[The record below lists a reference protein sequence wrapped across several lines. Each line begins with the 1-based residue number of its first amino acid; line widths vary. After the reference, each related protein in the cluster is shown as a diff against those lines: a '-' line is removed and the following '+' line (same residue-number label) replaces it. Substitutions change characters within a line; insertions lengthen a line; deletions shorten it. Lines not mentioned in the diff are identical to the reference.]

1 MNSLQE
7 PLPRASRRLWP
18 VLSRQI
24 KRTPPPDGFDVVGS
38 WAHSRYAQ
46 RAIQADRTGRAE
58 LIVQE
63 SDTFKNYSDAVLR
76 ERIEDT
82 RTKVLLG
89 KNRAEAVNSAF
100 AISREVV
107 RRELGLSLYLE
118 QIIGGLIMAEG
129 ACAEMATGE
138 GKTVTAILP
147 AVVHGWSGRGVH
159 VLTVNDYLA
168 ARDAE
173 ITAPVY
179 KRLGLSIGVVIDE
192 TPRGK
197 RKAAYD
203 SDITYAADKQIVF
216 DFLRDQL
223 DTPPAA
229 SLAGSLLHD
238 ISGDGEPE
246 WHSKVVHRGFNAVII
261 DEVDSILID
270 EAATP
275 AIIAAEELGEGSG
288 EDPTGAHHIMAASI
302 ARQLILDED
311 YKVDRKL
318 RHVEISQQGRD
329 RLKDLTQSLPAFWT
343 GPRRSEEIVRTA
355 LVAKEIQVL
364 GDDYIKRD
372 DKIEIVDRSTGRVLE
387 GRQWQMGLHQ
397 AVEAK
402 EGLDPTK
409 ARRTS
414 TRISYA
420 RFFQQYRHLAGMS
433 GTLKEV
439 SDELWRTYNVAVVR
453 VPTHKPIV
461 RDERSDI
468 VFSTE
473 QEKLDSVV
481 ERVVD
486 LNSTGQPVLV
496 GTRSVLTSESIGCM
510 LQERGVACQILNAE
524 REEEEASIVQVA
536 GKVGAVTVA
545 TNMAGRGTDI
555 KLDTE
560 AVELGGLFVIGTER
574 NSERRVDRQLFGRSG
589 RQGDP
594 GIAQMYVSLEDQ
606 LIHASGLPPLIWLT
620 RRTMFRLFHKLLW
633 RQSQL
638 LASRR
643 AISHRMTT
651 AKSDSWQEM
660 AMHTSKR

>member
-1 MNSLQE
+1 M
-7 PLPRASRRLWP
+7 
-18 VLSRQI
+18 LSRHV
-24 KRTPPPDGFDVVGS
+24 KRTPPPDGFDVFGS
-38 WAHSRYAQ
+38 WVHGRYA
-46 RAIQADRTGRAE
+46 RRSIRADRTERADHIVKMADALRNHSDGALRE
-58 LIVQE
+58 LI
-63 SDTFKNYSDAVLR
+63 DDAR
-76 ERIEDT
+76 AA
-82 RTKVLLG
+82 VLLG
-89 KNRAEAVNSAF
+89 KDRSSSVDTAF
-100 AISREVV
+100 AIARECI
-107 RRELGLSLYLE
+107 RRELGLSLYVE
-118 QIIGGLIMAEG
+118 QVVGGLIMADG

-147 AVVHGWSGRGVH
+147 AVLHGWSGRGVH

-173 ITAPVY
+173 ITSPVY
-179 KRLGLSIGVVIDE
+179 KRLGLTVGVVIND
-192 TPRGK
+192 TPRSK

-203 SDITYAADKQIVF
+203 ADITYAADKQIVF

-229 SLAGSLLHD
+229 SLTGSILHE

-261 DEVDSILID
+261 DEADSILID

-288 EDPTGAHHIMAASI
+288 EDPTGAHHKTAASI
-302 ARQLILDED
+302 AKQLTLGED

-318 RHVEISQQGRD
+318 KHVEITPDGRE
-329 RLKDLTQSLPAFWT
+329 RLRSVTQSLPAFWT

-364 GDDYIKRD
+364 GDDYIIRD

-433 GTLKEV
+433 GTLREV
-439 SDELWRTYNVAVVR
+439 ADELWRTYDVAVVR
-453 VPTHKPIV
+453 VPTHMPII
-461 RDERSDI
+461 RDERADI
-468 VFSTE
+468 VFATE
-473 QEKLDSVV
+473 QEKLDAVV
-481 ERVVD
+481 EKVCAIHA
-486 LNSTGQPVLV
+486 TGQPVLV
-496 GTRSVLTSESIGCM
+496 GTRSVLTSEILGRM
-510 LQERGVACQILNAE
+510 LGEQNVACNILNAE
-524 REEEEASIVQVA
+524 REEEEAAIVQVA

-555 KLDTE
+555 KLGAE
-560 AVELGGLFVIGTER
+560 AVELGGLYVLGTER
-574 NSERRVDRQLFGRSG
+574 HSERRVDRQLFGRSG

-594 GIAQMYVSLEDQ
+594 GVAQMYVSLEDQ
-606 LIHASGLPPLIWLT
+606 LVHSSGLPPLIWLA
-620 RRTMFRLFHKLLW
+620 RKTMFAPIVKILW
-633 RQSQL
+633 RQAQH

-643 AISHRMTT
+643 TASHRMTT
-651 AKSDSWQEM
+651 ARSDAWQEM

>member
-1 MNSLQE
+1 MNLFAE
-7 PLPRASRRLWP
+7 PPQPASRRLWP
-18 VLSRQI
+18 VLSRHN

-38 WAHSRYAQ
+38 WFHGKYAQ
-46 RAIQADRTGRAE
+46 KAIKADRTERAQRIVEASDALINHSDAAIRE
-58 LIVQE
+58 LIDDV
-63 SDTFKNYSDAVLR
+63 
-76 ERIEDT
+76 
-82 RTKVLLG
+82 RTAVLLG
-89 KNRAEAVNSAF
+89 TDRAGSIDNAF
-100 AISREVV
+100 AVTREVI
-107 RRELGLSLYLE
+107 RRELGLSLYVE
-118 QIIGGLIMAEG
+118 QVIGGLIMADG

-147 AVVHGWSGRGVH
+147 TALLGWSGRGVH

-168 ARDAE
+168 NRDAE
-173 ITAPVY
+173 ITSPVY
-179 KRLGLSIGVVIDE
+179 KRLGLSVGVVIDD
-192 TPRGK
+192 TPRSK

-216 DFLRDQL
+216 DYLRDQL

-229 SLAGSLLHD
+229 SLAGALLHE

-288 EDPTGAHHIMAASI
+288 EDPTGAHHKTAALI
-302 ARQLILDED
+302 ARDLVLDTD

-318 RHVEISQQGRD
+318 RHVEITDEGRE
-329 RLKDLTQSLPAFWT
+329 RLRELTQSLPAFWT

-355 LVAKEIQVL
+355 LIAKEIQVL
-364 GDDYIKRD
+364 GDDYIIRD
-372 DKIEIVDRSTGRVLE
+372 DKVEIVDRSTGRVLE

-402 EGLDPTK
+402 EGLDPTR

-433 GTLKEV
+433 GTLSEV
-439 SDELWRTYNVAVVR
+439 ANELWRTYDVAVVR
-453 VPTHKPIV
+453 VPTHRPVI
-461 RDERSDI
+461 REEREDI
-468 VFSTE
+468 VYSTE
-473 QEKLDSVV
+473 QEKLDAVVNKVV
-481 ERVVD
+481 EVH
-486 LNSTGQPVLV
+486 STGQPVLV
-496 GTRSVLTSESIGCM
+496 GTRSVLTSETIGKM
-510 LQERGVACQILNAE
+510 LAERGIECNILNAE
-524 REEEEASIVQVA
+524 REAEEAAIVQVA

-555 KLDTE
+555 KLDPKS
-560 AVELGGLFVIGTER
+560 VELGGLFVIGTER

-594 GIAQMYVSLEDQ
+594 GVAQMHVSLDDQ
-606 LIHASGLPPLIWLT
+606 LIHSSGLPPLIWLART
-620 RRTMFRLFHKLLW
+620 TMFKPFQSLLW
-633 RQSQL
+633 KQAQL

-643 AISHRMTT
+643 AASHRMTT
-651 AKSDSWQEM
+651 AKSDSWQEL
-660 AMHTSKR
+660 AMHTAKR